1 MWKTVEGGETK
12 QQFVWISAVEQ
23 FRRATSPAPG
33 IVIHFLG
40 FEPLALPWQFPVLI
54 GQKRNLL

>member
-1 MWKTVEGGETK
+1 MWETVDAGEK
-12 QQFVWISAVEQ
+12 EQQLAWPSVVEHL
-23 FRRATSPAPG
+23 RRVTSPAPV

-40 FEPLALPWQFPVLI
+40 FEPLALPWQFPVRI